1 MALVDFIKQYV
12 GRVAWDPAVQIS
24 RKYVLSLFR
33 KINVGQLRVG
43 EGKDIA
49 TYGKASRSPLEP
61 HSEITVHK
69 EAFWVR
75 MLLFADMGFAES
87 YMLGEISCPDLTSFF
102 EIFIRNRDQLS
113 DGTTLA
119 SSISLAISSLART
132 TNTLANSRLNVS
144 AHYDISNEM
153 FAAFLSPDMTYSCAI
168 WRPKSDPKSSVES
181 LEQAQQTKLKHIID
195 SAHIKSTDHILEIG
209 TGWGS
214 FAILA
219 VNTTG
224 CRVTSLTLSAEQKE
238 LAEQRIAEA
247 GLAENIEVLLCDYRA
262 CPTPKDTLYDK
273 IISIEMLEHVG
284 KEYLKTYFECVDR
297 LLKPNGGIAV
307 FQCSTM
313 PNTRYE
319 NYSRT
324 TDFIRKYIFP
334 GCHLPTVSFLFS
346 SIQEGSQGRLI
357 PSAFTN
363 IGAHYSRTLREWR
376 KAFLR
381 NFDAQIKPALLA
393 EHDDMTD
400 SDVELFK
407 RKWEYYFTYCE
418 AGFRTA
424 TLGDAI
430 ITVGREGCE
439 ELAEGVAL

>member
-1 MALVDFIKQYV
+1 
-12 GRVAWDPAVQIS
+12 
-24 RKYVLSLFR
+24 
-33 KINVGQLRVG
+33 
-43 EGKDIA
+43 
-49 TYGKASRSPLEP
+49 
-61 HSEITVHK
+61 
-69 EAFWVR
+69 
-75 MLLFADMGFAES
+75 
-87 YMLGEISCPDLTSFF
+87 
-102 EIFIRNRDQLS
+102 
-113 DGTTLA
+113 
-119 SSISLAISSLART
+119 
-132 TNTLANSRLNVS
+132 
-144 AHYDISNEM
+144 M

-313 PNTRYE
+313 PNTVSSLSFIFLIFILQTTCPLAIRKLQPDYRLHQKIYLPRLPSAYRLFLVFV
-319 NYSRT
+319 YSR
-324 TDFIRKYIFP
+324 
-334 GCHLPTVSFLFS
+334 
-346 SIQEGSQGRLI
+346 RLTG
-357 PSAFTN
+357 PP
-363 IGAHYSRTLREWR
+363 HTLRLYKHWCTLLSHAPRVAKGVPSKFWR
-376 KAFLR
+376 ANQTGAPCR
-381 NFDAQIKPALLA
+381 AWWYD
-393 EHDDMTD
+393 
-400 SDVELFK
+400 
-407 RKWEYYFTYCE
+407 R
-418 AGFRTA
+418 
-424 TLGDAI
+424 
-430 ITVGREGCE
+430 
-439 ELAEGVAL
+439 